1 MAEPKKR
8 SKALQLYAKYL
19 LQRDAQNP
27 EAENTLNQFNAELNE
42 VHDLDSFIDEIKYR
56 WKGNPW
62 LGGYNKTLDI
72 IFNPSPSNYETF
84 KSMTEPSTYR
94 TLFKW
99 LNIPT
104 KNPDKK
110 QQGGQL
116 NMNEQELQ
124 KEFAQYLVK
133 ESGANS
139 EKELQEYVKKLGK
152 EGLQKKY
159 QEFLASKKK
168 TKIARHGA
176 KLDYIKRLTGTC
188 QEDEELV
195 YMKIGGKFCKKCQKK
210 ALEDKDMGAL
220 PYRAAKTGTKLVQD
234 FKEAC
239 GGRMKKKR
247 EEGGLIDWD
256 KCGKKMKKKCE
267 NGGLIDQAKCGKKM
281 KKKCEEGGEM
291 PPQQPK
297 KKPSV
302 PQKKKPLVPQRN
314 KQPELT
320 GERRAVRDSIL
331 ANRYNDDEVLSMMPG
346 RVTKNGKWS
355 PDRTQ
360 YPYKSK
366 R

>member
-1 MAEPKKR
+1 
-8 SKALQLYAKYL
+8 
-19 LQRDAQNP
+19 
-27 EAENTLNQFNAELNE
+27 
-42 VHDLDSFIDEIKYR
+42 
-56 WKGNPW
+56 
-62 LGGYNKTLDI
+62 
-72 IFNPSPSNYETF
+72 
-84 KSMTEPSTYR
+84 
-94 TLFKW
+94 
-99 LNIPT
+99 
-104 KNPDKK
+104 
-110 QQGGQL
+110 
-116 NMNEQELQ
+116 MNEQELQ
-124 KEFAQYLVK
+124 KEFAQYLVQ

-267 NGGLIDQAKCGKKM
+267 
-281 KKKCEEGGEM
+281 EGGEM

-297 KKPSV
+297 KKPSI

-331 ANRYNDDEVLSMMPG
+331 ANKYNDESVLDMMPG
-346 RVTKNGKWS
+346 RTLKTGKWS

>member
-1 MAEPKKR
+1 
-8 SKALQLYAKYL
+8 
-19 LQRDAQNP
+19 
-27 EAENTLNQFNAELNE
+27 
-42 VHDLDSFIDEIKYR
+42 
-56 WKGNPW
+56 
-62 LGGYNKTLDI
+62 
-72 IFNPSPSNYETF
+72 
-84 KSMTEPSTYR
+84 
-94 TLFKW
+94 
-99 LNIPT
+99 
-104 KNPDKK
+104 
-110 QQGGQL
+110 
-116 NMNEQELQ
+116 MNEQELQ

-281 KKKCEEGGEM
+281 KKKCEEGGEI

-297 KKPSV
+297 KKPE
-302 PQKKKPLVPQRN
+302 KKPLVPQRK

-331 ANRYNDDEVLSMMPG
+331 ANRYNDQEVQAMMPG
-346 RVTKNGKWS
+346 RYIKGKWS

>member
-1 MAEPKKR
+1 
-8 SKALQLYAKYL
+8 
-19 LQRDAQNP
+19 
-27 EAENTLNQFNAELNE
+27 
-42 VHDLDSFIDEIKYR
+42 
-56 WKGNPW
+56 
-62 LGGYNKTLDI
+62 
-72 IFNPSPSNYETF
+72 
-84 KSMTEPSTYR
+84 
-94 TLFKW
+94 
-99 LNIPT
+99 
-104 KNPDKK
+104 
-110 QQGGQL
+110 
-116 NMNEQELQ
+116 MNEQELQ

-210 ALEDKDMGAL
+210 ALENKDMGAL

-267 NGGLIDQAKCGKKM
+267 NGGLVDQAKCGKKM